1 MKKVMI
7 GFSALFGVLALLMFN
22 IGKGEKTDEGMVQA
36 SKQGPLNERATS
48 QTSEQPNSLQQGA
61 QEGEKASNQ
70 KNTAEGKDMRV
81 EGGAYNWM
89 LKRQEALMERQRKLE
104 EYKKSPEYQA
114 MEKWKEE
121 YRAWR
126 ENIIKQMQEAYN
138 AGDFQRLHELKMKL
152 VRNEGAPPKPQ
163 RTEQKKL

>member
-36 SKQGPLNERATS
+36 SKQEPLNERATS
-48 QTSEQPNSLQQGA
+48 QTTEQPNSLQQGA
-61 QEGEKASNQ
+61 QEGEKASNPES
-70 KNTAEGKDMRV
+70 TAEGKDMRV

-104 EYKKSPEYQA
+104 EYKNSPEYKA

-126 ENIIKQMQEAYN
+126 ENIIKQMQEAYD
-138 AGDFQRLHELKMKL
+138 AGDFRRLNELKMKL

-163 RTEQKKL
+163 RTERKKL

>member
-36 SKQGPLNERATS
+36 SKQEPLNERATS

-89 LKRQEALMERQRKLE
+89 LKRREALMERQRKLE
-104 EYKKSPEYQA
+104 EYKNSPEYQA

-126 ENIIKQMQEAYN
+126 ENIIKQMQEAYD

-152 VRNEGAPPKPQ
+152 VREEGAPPKPQ
-163 RTEQKKL
+163 RTEQKEF

>member
-36 SKQGPLNERATS
+36 SKQGLPNERATS
-48 QTSEQPNSLQQGA
+48 QTGEQPNSLQQGA
-61 QEGEKASNQ
+61 QEGEKASNP

-104 EYKKSPEYQA
+104 EYKKSPEYKA
-114 MEKWKEE
+114 MEKWKKE

-126 ENIIKQMQEAYN
+126 ENIIKQMQEAYD
-138 AGDFQRLHELKMKL
+138 AGDFRKLHELKMKL
-152 VRNEGAPPKPQ
+152 LRNEGAPPKPQ
-163 RTEQKKL
+163 RTERKKL

>member
-1 MKKVMI
+1 MKKVMV
-7 GFSALFGVLALLMFN
+7 GFSALFGVLALLIFN

-36 SKQGPLNERATS
+36 SKQEPPNERAAS
-48 QTSEQPNSLQQGA
+48 QTGEQPNSLQQGA

-104 EYKKSPEYQA
+104 EYKNSPEYKA

-138 AGDFQRLHELKMKL
+138 AGDFRRLNELKMKL

-163 RTEQKKL
+163 ITERKKL

>member
-1 MKKVMI
+1 MKKVMV
-7 GFSALFGVLALLMFN
+7 GFSALFGVLAFLIFN

-36 SKQGPLNERATS
+36 SKQGPLNERAAS
-48 QTSEQPNSLQQGA
+48 QTGEQPNSLQQGA

-104 EYKKSPEYQA
+104 KYKNSPEYKA

-138 AGDFQRLHELKMKL
+138 AGDFRRLHELKMKL

-163 RTEQKKL
+163 RTERKKL

>member
-36 SKQGPLNERATS
+36 SKQRPLNERATS
-48 QTSEQPNSLQQGA
+48 QTGEQPNSLQQGA
-61 QEGEKASNQ
+61 QEGEKASNP

-104 EYKKSPEYQA
+104 EYKKKKKPRIQGYG
-114 MEKWKEE
+114 KVEE
-121 YRAWR
+121 GIQGLERKYNKADAGSIRCWR
-126 ENIIKQMQEAYN
+126 FSKAS
-138 AGDFQRLHELKMKL
+138 
-152 VRNEGAPPKPQ
+152 
-163 RTEQKKL
+163 

>member
-22 IGKGEKTDEGMVQA
+22 IGKGEKTDEGMVNA
-36 SKQGPLNERATS
+36 SKQEPLNERATS

-70 KNTAEGKDMRV
+70 KNTAEGKDMRL

-104 EYKKSPEYQA
+104 EYKNSPEYQA

-126 ENIIKQMQEAYN
+126 ENIIKQMQEAYD

-152 VRNEGAPPKPQ
+152 VREEGAPPKPQ
-163 RTEQKKL
+163 RTEQKKF

>member
-22 IGKGEKTDEGMVQA
+22 IGKGEKTDEGMVHA

-48 QTSEQPNSLQQGA
+48 QNSLQQGA
-61 QEGEKASNQ
+61 QEGEKASNS

-104 EYKKSPEYQA
+104 EYKKSPEYKA
-114 MEKWKEE
+114 MEKWKKE

-152 VRNEGAPPKPQ
+152 VRGEGAPPKPQ
-163 RTEQKKL
+163 RTEQRKL

>member
-36 SKQGPLNERATS
+36 SEQEPLNERATS
-48 QTSEQPNSLQQGA
+48 QTSEQSNPLQQGA

-81 EGGAYNWM
+81 EGGAYNWI

-138 AGDFQRLHELKMKL
+138 AGDFQRLNELKMKL
-152 VRNEGAPPKPQ
+152 IRNEGAPPKPQ

>member
-22 IGKGEKTDEGMVQA
+22 IGKGEKRDEGMVQA
-36 SKQGPLNERATS
+36 SKQEPLNERATS
-48 QTSEQPNSLQQGA
+48 QTTERPNSLQQGA

-104 EYKKSPEYQA
+104 EYKKSPEYKA